1 MNTNFRRWAAQ
12 IVGTAAVPAV
22 LALGVGAASASTQPT
37 AATRVAHS
45 TQQIARRPSIT
56 LTNASNGSSVKVPL
70 GGTVSVDLKGDVGT
84 GTEFLWSLPTI
95 SSPSV
100 LRLRGESRV
109 GAETRT
115 VYVAAHTGSA
125 TIRSYGRCYVTAPR
139 HVCPLFILLWRAGVT
154 VTP

>member
-1 MNTNFRRWAAQ
+1 MSTNFRRWAAR

-22 LALGVGAASASTQPT
+22 LALGVGASSASTQPA
-37 AATRVAHS
+37 AATRVADS
-45 TQQIARRPSIT
+45 TQEIASIT

-84 GTEFLWSLPTI
+84 GTEFLWSRPTI

-109 GAETRT
+109 GAETRA

-125 TIRSYGRCYVTAPR
+125 TIRSYERCEVTAPR
-139 HVCPLFILLWRAGVT
+139 HVCPQFILLWRVGVT